1 MPRKK
6 SPEGS
11 PPPAKSAPAAGSR
24 RKTKSPSLTDVE
36 MEALAQ
42 AKRTMTKPKSRKPKA
57 TPKDPADVD
66 DDISE
71 EPPPKKK
78 PKKPA
83 RKKAGKGAAWAWP
96 EWAKMPSLP
105 SFTLSAKK
113 GSRPPENWR
122 QWVLLEVLTVVGG
135 LVVGLGLTGGLV
147 WVRAER
153 DVAAFLADPP
163 RANPSV
169 VWSAPMEIRPGM
181 RVSVPAITGDLL
193 AAGFERVDQVAESEG
208 TGTFAVTGQGIELWS
223 APWRGP
229 TGESKGGKASIRIEE
244 GVVTKTTPRQGIVL
258 RPTVLGTLGDLEGK
272 RESVTLTE
280 LSEWV
285 EPALLSMEDSRFRTH
300 HGIDPIGVL
309 RALAMT
315 MLYDDVQGGSTL
327 TQQLAKNLFL
337 TKERTVRRKV
347 REIFF
352 AAALEQ
358 QLDKDELL
366 ALYLSEVYLGQMGG
380 LPLYGVDAAARAW
393 FGVSAASLELHQA
406 ATIVG
411 AIPAPNR
418 WSPVRHPQAA
428 IDRRN
433 VVLARMLEVGEIDE
447 AQHKAALAMPMELV
461 GLEPSRIRRAPYAVD
476 TVVDRAE
483 EILGEGVLASRG
495 YAVYTGIQPV
505 LQRAAE
511 EAVAQGMAELDTEF
525 PKAAGAEVALVAVRI
540 EDGTVVALVGGRS
553 YAKSPYNR
561 AEHAQRQV
569 GSTVKPLTML
579 AAFDQGSASPATVL
593 DDSPIVRNA
602 GGVSWTPKNYDGKF
616 VGEVSVRE
624 AIEGSR
630 NIPAILLAEGIGH
643 TKLQRVLK
651 DAGLS
656 HATALPSA
664 ALGSFSA
671 TPMELAGAYT
681 AFGRGTAYEPRVLLA
696 ITDAEGEELL
706 TVKPTGHPIA
716 SEQAAALAV
725 DVLQG
730 VITKGTAARAS
741 KYGVGPP
748 AVGKTGTT
756 DDYRDAWFVGLTPEL
771 VVAVWVGQDEGTLG
785 LAGSRAALPTW
796 ARFVVAS
803 GTLKGSHPRPDG
815 LVQIEV
821 CPESGLPARDIC
833 PETYAEWFIEELVP
847 EEKCDDHGGPI
858 IRTGRLFDRL
868 FGGRRG
874 RETPA
879 GTEGAEGEPAD
890 TPRPRD
896 RRKRRED

>member
-1 MPRKK
+1 
-6 SPEGS
+6 
-11 PPPAKSAPAAGSR
+11 
-24 RKTKSPSLTDVE
+24 
-36 MEALAQ
+36 
-42 AKRTMTKPKSRKPKA
+42 
-57 TPKDPADVD
+57 
-66 DDISE
+66 
-71 EPPPKKK
+71 
-78 PKKPA
+78 
-83 RKKAGKGAAWAWP
+83 
-96 EWAKMPSLP
+96 
-105 SFTLSAKK
+105 
-113 GSRPPENWR
+113 
-122 QWVLLEVLTVVGG
+122 
-135 LVVGLGLTGGLV
+135 
-147 WVRAER
+147 
-153 DVAAFLADPP
+153 
-163 RANPSV
+163 
-169 VWSAPMEIRPGM
+169 MEIRPGM

-193 AAGFERVDQVAESEG
+193 AAGFERVDKVTEPEEPEG
-208 TGTFAVTGQGIELWS
+208 AGTFAVTDQGIELWS

-229 TGESKGGKASIRIEE
+229 TGEVKGGQGSIRIED
-244 GVVTKTTPRQGIVL
+244 GVVTKTTPRQGLVL
-258 RPTVLGTLGDLEGK
+258 RPTVLGTLGDLESK

-280 LSEWV
+280 LSPWV

-300 HGIDPIGVL
+300 HGVDPIGVL
-309 RALAMT
+309 RALSMT

-393 FGVSAASLELHQA
+393 FGVSAKSLELHQA

-433 VVLARMLEVGEIDE
+433 VVLARMHEVGEIDE
-447 AQHKAALAMPMELV
+447 KQYKAGIEMPMELV

-476 TVVDRAE
+476 TAVDRAE
-483 EILGEGVLASRG
+483 ELIGEGVLASRG

-511 EAVAQGMAELDTEF
+511 EAVAQGMAELDAEF

-540 EDGTVVALVGGRS
+540 SDGAVVAMVGGRS
-553 YAKSPYNR
+553 YAKSPFNR

-579 AAFDQGSASPATVL
+579 AAFDQGTASPATVL

-602 GGVSWTPKNYDGKF
+602 GGVSWTPRNYDGKF
-616 VGEVSVRE
+616 VGEVSVRS

-630 NIPAILLAEGIGH
+630 NIPAILLAESVGH
-643 TKLQRVLK
+643 TKLQRVFK

-656 HATALPSA
+656 NATALPSA

-681 AFGRGTAYEPRVLLA
+681 AFSRGIAYEPRVLMA
-696 ITDAEGEELL
+696 IADEGGQEIL
-706 TVKPTGHPIA
+706 TVEPAGHPIA

-725 DVLQG
+725 DVMQG
-730 VITKGTAARAS
+730 VITRGTAARAS
-741 KYGVGPP
+741 KYGVGAP

-803 GTLKGSHPRPDG
+803 GSLKGEWSHPEG
-815 LVQIEV
+815 IAQIEV

-833 PETYAEWFIEELVP
+833 PEPYSESFIEEFVP
-847 EEKCDDHGGPI
+847 EEKCDEHGGAI
-858 IRTGRLFDRL
+858 VRTGRFFDRL
-868 FGGRRG
+868 FGGRKAQ
-874 RETPA
+874 ED
-879 GTEGAEGEPAD
+879 TEAPAD

-896 RRKRRED
+896 RRKRRDSP